1 MIKNTIQAAVA
12 EVDATAAFCYDE
24 KSAMN
29 VRADGHTGTIAYL
42 QEVTN
47 AAVVKKNYR
56 DVIEWNV
63 VLEFMRFT
71 EFHDSGEERDEIRAT
86 LMSND
91 VLPFIEEIRKRAPE
105 VGNVAL
111 EFPIYEFD
119 ANEVGVVLKFK
130 MDETICLPPKK

>member
-1 MIKNTIQAAVA
+1 MIKDTIQAAV
-12 EVDATAAFCYDE
+12 EEIDDTAVFCYDE

-29 VRADGHTGTIAYL
+29 VRADGHVGTIAYL

-47 AAVVKKNYR
+47 ATVIKRNYR
-56 DVIEWNV
+56 EVVEWQV

-71 EFHDSGEERDEIRAT
+71 EFHDSGEERDEIRAA
-86 LMSND
+86 LMKEE
-91 VLPFIEEIRKRAPE
+91 VLPFIAEIRKRAPE

-130 MDETICLPPKK
+130 MDEAVC

>member
-1 MIKNTIQAAVA
+1 MIKDTIKAAVE
-12 EVDATAAFCYDE
+12 EVDEAAVFCYDE

-29 VRADGHTGTIAYL
+29 VIADGHTGTIAYL

-56 DVIEWNV
+56 DVVEWQV

-71 EFHDSGEERDEIRAT
+71 EFHDSGESRDEIRAA
-86 LMSND
+86 LMSEE
-91 VLPFIEEIRKRAPE
+91 VLPFIAEIRKRAPE
-105 VGNVAL
+105 VGSVAL
-111 EFPIYEFD
+111 EFPIFEFD

-130 MDETICLPPKK
+130 MDEAIC